1 MKTKLTLLFICIV
14 SLAHAQYDDY
24 YYTVDQPMFGLGVG
38 YNFVS
43 MVGNDVRPVEV
54 SFRYRINSNNML
66 QLYVPFL
73 HQNDDFTSQGH
84 PDIELVNTSLDSKKR
99 LYGIGLDYDY
109 VLQTFSALDFVIG
122 LRAEY
127 QLYKYTTNLTNNY
140 MKATEGLTNTY
151 NATDMTSMYKKTRNY
166 IISPNVGMRL
176 YFNKFAI
183 DAKFLLSMISMRG
196 DVDHSIETKKN
207 LPSNIVSATE
217 EWTDEISN
225 KFKLKPAVI
234 MSMSYFF

>member
-38 YNFVS
+38 YNLVS

-54 SFRYRINSNNML
+54 SFRYRINSNNMM

-73 HQNDDFTSQGH
+73 HQNDDFTSQVH

-99 LYGIGLDYDY
+99 LYGVGLDYDY
-109 VLQTFSALDFVIG
+109 ALQTFWALDFVIG

-127 QLYKYTTNLTNNY
+127 QLYKYTTHLTNNY
-140 MKATEGLTNTY
+140 MKGTEGLTNSYTS
-151 NATDMTSMYKKTRNY
+151 TDLTSMNKKTRNY

-176 YFNKFAI
+176 YMNKFAI
-183 DAKFLLSMISMRG
+183 DGKFLLSMMSIRG
-196 DVDHSIETKKN
+196 DVDHRIEAKKN
-207 LPSNIVSATE
+207 LPSNLLIAE

-225 KFKLKPAVI
+225 KFKLKPAAM
-234 MSMSYFF
+234 MSVSYFF

>member
-14 SLAHAQYDDY
+14 SLAHSQYDDY

-66 QLYVPFL
+66 QLYVSFL

-84 PDIELVNTSLDSKKR
+84 PDMELIDTSLDSKKR
-99 LYGIGLDYDY
+99 LYGVGLDYDY
-109 VLQTFSALDFVIG
+109 ALQTFSALDFVIG

-127 QLYKYTTNLTNNY
+127 LLYKYTTHLTNNY
-140 MKATEGLTNTY
+140 MKATEGLTNSYTS
-151 NATDMTSMYKKTRNY
+151 TELTSMNKKTRNY

-176 YFNKFAI
+176 YMNKFTI
-183 DAKFLLSMISMRG
+183 DAKFLLSMISTRG
-196 DVDHSIETKKN
+196 DVDHRIEAKKN
-207 LPSNIVSATE
+207 LPSNIVSTTE

-225 KFKLKPAVI
+225 KFKLKPAVM

>member
-1 MKTKLTLLFICIV
+1 
-14 SLAHAQYDDY
+14 
-24 YYTVDQPMFGLGVG
+24 
-38 YNFVS
+38 
-43 MVGNDVRPVEV
+43 
-54 SFRYRINSNNML
+54 
-66 QLYVPFL
+66 
-73 HQNDDFTSQGH
+73 
-84 PDIELVNTSLDSKKR
+84 
-99 LYGIGLDYDY
+99 

-151 NATDMTSMYKKTRNY
+151 NATDMISMNMKTRNY

>member
-14 SLAHAQYDDY
+14 SLVHAQYDDY
-24 YYTVDQPMFGLGVG
+24 YYTVDQPMFGLGIG

-43 MVGNDVRPVEV
+43 IVGNDVRPVEI

-73 HQNDDFTSQGH
+73 HQNDDFTSQSH

-99 LYGIGLDYDY
+99 LYGVGLDYDY
-109 VLQTFSALDFVIG
+109 ALHTFSALDFVIG

-140 MKATEGLTNTY
+140 TQSTTGITNSFD
-151 NATDMTSMYKKTRNY
+151 ATDLTSLNKKTRNY
-166 IISPNVGMRL
+166 VISPNVGMRL

-183 DAKFLLSMISMRG
+183 DTKFLLSMISSRG
-196 DVDHSIETKKN
+196 DVDHRIEAKKN
-207 LPSNIVSATE
+207 LTSNIVSTTE
-217 EWTDEISN
+217 EWTDEIST
-225 KFKLKPAVI
+225 KFKLKPAVM
-234 MSMSYFF
+234 MSVSYFF